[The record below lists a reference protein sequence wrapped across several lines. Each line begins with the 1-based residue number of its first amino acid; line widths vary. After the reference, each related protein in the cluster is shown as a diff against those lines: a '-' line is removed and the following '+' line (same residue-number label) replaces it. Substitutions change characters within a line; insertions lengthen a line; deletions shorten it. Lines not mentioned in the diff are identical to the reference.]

1 MLGLGTWCPKKR
13 SRVLTHVLI
22 ASSGCAYSLNHWLH
36 PTHTH
41 TLAPTKTAR
50 RSPALCVATACSAE
64 KRDVK
69 PLVGRHT
76 HTHLQRSLWYHPISP
91 DMRTPNAPRSSTH
104 TAPFPSASAPRPMHE
119 RERERARARA
129 RSIWPHLQAGAVCV
143 CVCVRALARACH
155 LWNKRALTHTHIPN
169 AKRRCCVCVCV
180 CARTARL
187 DGGRVRTLFIHK
199 TIGTRRSPLQ

>member
-50 RSPALCVATACSAE
+50 RSLALCVATACSAE

-129 RSIWPHLQAGAVCV
+129 LNLATSSGGRGMCVCVCESARTRMPFMEQARAHTHTHTQRQTPMLRV
-143 CVCVRALARACH
+143 CVCVRSH
-155 LWNKRALTHTHIPN
+155 G
-169 AKRRCCVCVCV
+169 
-180 CARTARL
+180 TA
-187 DGGRVRTLFIHK
+187 
-199 TIGTRRSPLQ
+199 